1 MLGGKVRRLLR
12 VGILRGARW
21 GSGMQLGGETFGPMT
36 LGRDRRPP
44 RDFRTLQNLPD
55 PVVAQEARLGGQL
68 NWNMH
73 RHDRGQMI
81 FVVSERADVDTR
93 AQHWTLGRGQ
103 AIWLPGGIE
112 HSVSSPLPPH
122 FRSLYVRPD
131 LARRLGDRPVLLR
144 VSPFLTELGRRL
156 TGLFNGEGAPESY
169 PHLVALLLAEVGGTS
184 PAPEL
189 PMPQDRRLQR
199 ICDVLDRDPADRRTL
214 AEWAVTIGASC
225 RTLERLFRVETGMGF
240 AEWRQICRIRA
251 ALPLLAERV
260 PVQRVAWQVGYDSPS
275 AFAAAFRKVTGV
287 SPTGFRPDM

>member
-1 MLGGKVRRLLR
+1 
-12 VGILRGARW
+12 
-21 GSGMQLGGETFGPMT
+21 MQLGHEAIGPMT

-44 RDFRTLQNLPD
+44 RDFRTLQDLPD

-73 RHDRGQMI
+73 RHDRAQLI
-81 FVVSERADVDTR
+81 FVVSERADVDTG

-131 LARRLGDRPVLLR
+131 LARHFGDMPALLR
-144 VSPFLTELGRRL
+144 VSPFLSELGRRL

-169 PHLVALLLAEVGGTS
+169 PHLVALLLAEVAGS
-184 PAPEL
+184 ACPAPEL
-189 PMPQDRRLQR
+189 PMPQDRRLVR
-199 ICDVLDRDPADRRTL
+199 ICAVLLADPADRRTL
-214 AEWAVTIGASC
+214 AEWGAVTGASN
-225 RTLERLFRVETGMGF
+225 RTLERLFRHETGMGF
-240 AEWRQICRIRA
+240 AEWRQLCRIRA
-251 ALPLLAERV
+251 ALPLLEERV

-275 AFAAAFRKVTGV
+275 AFAAAFRKVIGH
-287 SPTGFRPDM
+287 SPSGYRPDI